1 MAASAAPLAVT
12 SLLALSGK
20 TSIDEAIGYGFLARC
35 AYITESLMTGKYK
48 ELNVPTVPHVVIYLI
63 LLGTAFGL
71 LSGNA
76 NSEAMAKIVSILL
89 AGHGALLFVNPRI
102 VDDEETKKM
111 AKADGGYM
119 FISSLFAA
127 LLAFG
132 MEPVTAMGY
141 TSIACLPLFL
151 TILDLS
157 NFDELCG
164 MGRGAWTFVLIAFFA
179 ASAYGMLT

>member
-1 MAASAAPLAVT
+1 MSNVFVGDVLYVYFHICPQNIFCISYYV
-12 SLLALSGK
+12 
-20 TSIDEAIGYGFLARC
+20 IFQ
-35 AYITESLMTGKYK
+35 YIK
-48 ELNVPTVPHVVIYLI
+48 
-63 LLGTAFGL
+63 
-71 LSGNA
+71 
-76 NSEAMAKIVSILL
+76 
-89 AGHGALLFVNPRI
+89 
-102 VDDEETKKM
+102 DDEETKKM

-157 NFDELCG
+157 TFDVLCG